1 MAVRASAP
9 AAESPLPVLADPDLS
24 PFPPGVVPRAVMIQR
39 WSRVG
44 FVHHPYEPGLIQ
56 RLLPPGLEVD
66 TFDGAGWLGMLPFHL
81 EVRLPA
87 WAPALP
93 WASSTL
99 ETNLRTYVRGPDGR
113 RGIFFLYL
121 DASRLL
127 AVLTARTWYG
137 IPYRWAHLR
146 FERRGRVIRYQSLR
160 REPLGAQLDLCLCVG
175 ERVTPSEL
183 TQLERF
189 LICRWRLY
197 SETGDGIAV
206 TEVEHEPWPVRR
218 AEILGIDERLTEAV
232 GLSPGSTPSLAH
244 YAQGVTARFA
254 RRRAARTTQ
263 PS

>member
-1 MAVRASAP
+1 MVLAT
-9 AAESPLPVLADPDLS
+9 PLPVLADPDLS
-24 PFPPGVVPRAVMIQR
+24 PLPPAAVRHPVMVQR

-44 FVHHPYEPGLIQ
+44 FVHRRCEPELVQ
-56 RLLPPGLEVD
+56 RLLPTGLEVD
-66 TFDGAGWLGMLPFHL
+66 TFDGSAWLGILPFHL

-87 WAPALP
+87 WAPSVP
-93 WASSTL
+93 WASTTL

-137 IPYRWAHLR
+137 IPYRWARLR

-160 REPLGAQLDLCLCVG
+160 REPVGACLDLRLGVG
-175 ERVTPSEL
+175 APVRPTDL
-183 TQLERF
+183 TDLERF

-197 SETGDGIAV
+197 SARQGTVLV

-218 AEILGIDERLTEAV
+218 AQVLGLDEGLTEAV
-232 GLSPGSTPSLAH
+232 GVPPASIEPLAH
-244 YAQGVTARFA
+244 FSTGITARFD
-254 RRRAARTTQ
+254 RRRSARTAQ
-263 PS
+263 LS